1 MSDYTQGVCRDGAAI
16 LKDGQPLTIE
26 QILEALR
33 EREVLI
39 EDRARFPDRPDGVGR
54 MIEAHIKNKDAATKS
69 ANEYAEMWRRRMDK
83 AERQLAKVEQE
94 RDALAA
100 HLDQLG
106 YVLVD
111 AKRSA
116 AVIAFPSNYKASDYQ
131 AFAKEVIAN
140 IEKLS
145 QQTPATSLACR
156 DLTKQSEALVALYN
170 DCLGHGGDGMVRCA
184 IMLDRSIELREEA
197 EGHQ

>member
-1 MSDYTQGVCRDGAAI
+1 MSEYTQGVCHDGAEI

-54 MIEAHIKNKDAATKS
+54 ME
-69 ANEYAEMWRRRMDK
+69 K
-83 AERQLAKVEQE
+83 AERELAKVEQE

-100 HLDQLG
+100 HVERIAELAKAAYSEKNGWTIQDLQKLG
-106 YVLVD
+106 
-111 AKRSA
+111 R
-116 AVIAFPSNYKASDYQ
+116 AVIDAIGAEGMGE
-131 AFAKEVIAN
+131 FAADMRTEA
-140 IEKLS
+140 EKL
-145 QQTPATSLACR
+145 R
-156 DLTKQSEALVALYN
+156 K
-170 DCLGHGGDGMVRCA
+170 
-184 IMLDRSIELREEA
+184 EA